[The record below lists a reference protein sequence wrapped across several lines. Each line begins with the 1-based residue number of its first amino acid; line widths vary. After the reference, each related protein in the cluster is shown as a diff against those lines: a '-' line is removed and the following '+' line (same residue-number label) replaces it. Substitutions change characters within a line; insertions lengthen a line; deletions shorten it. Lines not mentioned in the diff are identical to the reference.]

1 MKYDVRIGKA
11 EESRRGVP
19 EIRDMDPRRLISRQ
33 RTQHPDPIIWIFPL
47 RGNQIGLFAASN
59 MARQGC
65 SPRPSRQSA
74 PVAQI
79 PQSPAKIILFLSD
92 GRIAS
97 AMELQVEAA

>member
-1 MKYDVRIGKA
+1 
-11 EESRRGVP
+11 
-19 EIRDMDPRRLISRQ
+19 MDPRRLISRQ

-79 PQSPAKIILFLSD
+79 SQSPAKVILSS
-92 GRIAS
+92 ATAAWSS